1 MKNFLQIY
9 EHLIKKKKIIIILN
23 NISRLLT
30 IKREFTNLKSK
41 NLKRGVGGNLYMIQG
56 GSTILF
62 FIIPI

>member
-9 EHLIKKKKIIIILN
+9 EHLIKKKKNIIILN

>member
-9 EHLIKKKKIIIILN
+9 EHLTKKKKNIIILN
-23 NISRLLT
+23 KISRLLT
-30 IKREFTNLKSK
+30 EKREFTYLKSK
-41 NLKRGVGGNLYMIQG
+41 NLTRGVGGNLYMIQG